1 MATVTNK
8 HKAWLL
14 VLTTFFFGV
23 LVGASGQYFYMKP
36 QIPMQAKTVG
46 EISDELGVT
55 LHLEPSQK
63 GEIYKILEESYRQH
77 GELKN
82 EYRPK
87 HETIR
92 LATRARINDL
102 LNADQK
108 VAFEKWTRAIDE
120 KREKAAAEEKKKQ

>member
-14 VLTTFFFGV
+14 VLTTFFFGAI
-23 LVGASGQYFYMKP
+23 VGASGQYLYMKP
-36 QIPMQAKTVG
+36 QIPAPFKTVG
-46 EISDELGVT
+46 EISDELGAT

-63 GEIYKILEESYRQH
+63 GEIYKILEESFRQH
-77 GELKN
+77 SELKN

-92 LATRARINDL
+92 LATRGRINEL

-108 VAFEKWTRAIDE
+108 IAFEKWTRAIDE